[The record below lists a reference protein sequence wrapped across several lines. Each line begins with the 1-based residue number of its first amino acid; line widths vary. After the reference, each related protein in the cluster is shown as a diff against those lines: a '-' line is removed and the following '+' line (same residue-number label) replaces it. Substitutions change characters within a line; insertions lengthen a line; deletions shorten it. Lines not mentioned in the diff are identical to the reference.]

1 MPCARQRPPVRCYDR
16 STMTG
21 TSRAVDI
28 RQLRQL
34 SPAESDQL
42 WGWGENIFGT
52 ADFNLTYRPKNGEE
66 LRFVLYDDAQD
77 PVSHAAVL
85 KHHAR
90 ANGQEV
96 LIGGIGG
103 VVTIPA
109 AQRRGHAALLVRHA
123 THFLREEWKVDFAL
137 LFCIDRMRGY
147 YERLG
152 WRKVACEVLLDQPA
166 GKVLSPFHVMTM
178 PFKQEFE
185 ILNNLDLNSAS
196 W

>member
-1 MPCARQRPPVRCYDR
+1 MP
-16 STMTG
+16 SESG
-21 TSRAVDI
+21 GEI
-28 RQLRQL
+28 RLVRQL

-52 ADFNLTYRPKNGEE
+52 ANLNLTYRPKNGEE
-66 LRFVLYDDAQD
+66 LRFVLYTEPEG

-85 KHHAR
+85 KHLAR
-90 ANGQEV
+90 ANGRQV
-96 LIGGIGG
+96 LVGGIGG

-109 AQRRGHAALLVRHA
+109 AQRHGHAARLVRHA

-137 LFCIDRMRGY
+137 LFCIDRMSGY

-152 WRKVACEVLLDQPA
+152 WRKVGCEVLIDQPA
-166 GKVLSPFHVMTM
+166 GKVPSPFHVMTI
-178 PFKQEFE
+178 PFKPEFE
-185 ILNNLDLNSAS
+185 IIDSLDLDSAS

>member
-1 MPCARQRPPVRCYDR
+1 MPKAF
-16 STMTG
+16 
-21 TSRAVDI
+21 DI
-28 RQLRQL
+28 RQVRQL
-34 SPAESDQL
+34 SPEESHQL

-52 ADFNLTYRPKNGEE
+52 AHLNLTYRPKDGEE
-66 LRFVLYDDAQD
+66 LRFVLYTEADG

-90 ANGQEV
+90 ANGQQV

-123 THFLREEWKVDFAL
+123 TRFLRDEWKADLAL
-137 LFCIDRMRGY
+137 LFCVDRMRGY

-152 WRKVACEVLLDQPA
+152 WRKVMCEVLIDQPA
-166 GKVLSPFHVMTM
+166 GKVPSPFHVMTT
-178 PFKQEFE
+178 PFTPQFA
-185 ILNNLDLNSAS
+185 ILESLDLDSAS